1 MTFNLRR
8 KTTLTGIGVVLA
20 MAAPLSALAGKPM
33 DSASGGAPTIARAAA
48 NANMTDRLIVKYR
61 NATTKATVD
70 AGTMQAAGMVA
81 ARRSMSLKHVRATA
95 LGSQVLQLDRSVS
108 LAEAY
113 ELAREI
119 EGSDF
124 NVEYAEPDRRMHAL
138 FTPNDPRFAQQWHYF
153 EAAGGINAPLAWDKA
168 RGAGVVVAVID
179 TGTRPHGDLAANLVP
194 GFDFISSAARA
205 GDGNGRDNNGDDPGD
220 FNAAGECGPG
230 SQASNSSWH
239 GTHVAGTIAAV
250 TNNAAGVAGV
260 AFNAKV
266 QPVRV
271 LGKCGGSTA
280 DITDAIIWA
289 SGGAV
294 AGIPN
299 NPTPARVINM
309 SLGGGGACSRTEQ
322 AAINSARSRGTV
334 VVVAAGNETQNV
346 ANASPA
352 NCNGVVA
359 VAATGRSGRRA
370 SYSNFG
376 AGVDL
381 AAPGGDGRDGVI
393 STVDSGRTVPAG
405 DAFAA
410 FQGTSMATPHVAAVA
425 ALMLSVNSA
434 LTPDQ
439 VEARLKSSARP
450 FAAGA
455 CDQCGTG
462 LLDANAAVLAAQG
475 AGNPPPPPPP
485 PPAAAEVAEVEPNDT
500 RATAQA
506 IAANPARVSGA
517 VAVGAIDL
525 FRLTVAPGRTITA
538 RLTPSATANFD
549 VALFNANGNLIVRSA
564 NTGNGAVD
572 QIRATNN
579 GRANATVFVRVNSVS
594 VAPGTANQQTY
605 KLDLSQ

>member
-1 MTFNLRR
+1 MNFNLRR
-8 KTTLTGIGVVLA
+8 KNTLTGLGVALA
-20 MAAPLSALAGKPM
+20 MAAPLGALAGGPI
-33 DSASGGAPTIARAAA
+33 DAASGSPTRAQAAA
-48 NANMTDRLIVKYR
+48 NANVTDRLIVKYR
-61 NATTKATVD
+61 STATKSTMD
-70 AGTMQAAGMVA
+70 AGTLQAASSVA
-81 ARRSMSLKHVRATA
+81 ARRSMSLKHVRGTA
-95 LGSQVLQLDRSVS
+95 LGAQVLQLDRSVS
-108 LAEAY
+108 LAEAQ

-119 EGSDF
+119 ESADF

-138 FTPNDPRFAQQWHYF
+138 FTPNDPQFPQQWHYF

-168 RGAGVVVAVID
+168 TGKGVVVAVID
-179 TGTRPHGDLAANLVP
+179 TGARPHADLAANLVP

-205 GDGNGRDNNGDDPGD
+205 GDGNGRDADGSDPGD
-220 FNAAGECGPG
+220 FNAAGECGAG

-250 TNNAAGVAGV
+250 TNNAAGVAGI
-260 AFNAKV
+260 AFKAKV

-280 DITDAIIWA
+280 DITDAIVWA

-294 AGIPN
+294 AGAPAN
-299 NPTPARVINM
+299 ATPARVINM

-334 VVVAAGNETQNV
+334 VVVAAGNEAQDVVNS
-346 ANASPA
+346 SPA
-352 NCNGVVA
+352 NCTGVVA
-359 VAATGRSGRRA
+359 VAATGRTGKRA

-376 AGVDL
+376 TGVDL
-381 AAPGGDGRDGVI
+381 AAPGGDGRDGVL
-393 STVDSGRTVPAG
+393 STVNAGKTVPAG
-405 DAFAA
+405 DAFAQ

-450 FAAGA
+450 FAIGD
-455 CDQCGTG
+455 CNQCGAG
-462 LLDANAAVLAAQG
+462 LLDASAAVNAALGG
-475 AGNPPPPPPP
+475 ATPPPPP
-485 PPAAAEVAEVEPNDT
+485 PPAVTEIAEIEPNDT

-517 VAVGAIDL
+517 LAVGGVDL
-525 FRLTVAPGRTITA
+525 FRLTVAPGRSLTA

-549 VALFNANGNLIVRSA
+549 VAIFNANGNLIVRSA
-564 NTGNGAVD
+564 NTGNGAAD
-572 QIRATNN
+572 QVRVTNN
-579 GRANATVFVRVNSVS
+579 GKANATVFVRANSIS
-594 VAPGTANQQTY
+594 VAPGTANPQTY
-605 KLDLSQ
+605 KLDLTQQ

>member
-1 MTFNLRR
+1 MNFNLRR
-8 KTTLTGIGVVLA
+8 KNTLTGLGVALA
-20 MAAPLSALAGKPM
+20 MAAPLGAMAGAPI
-33 DSASGGAPTIARAAA
+33 DASSGSPTIARAAA
-48 NANMTDRLIVKYR
+48 NANVTDRLIVKYR
-61 NATTKATVD
+61 STATKSSMD
-70 AGTMQAAGMVA
+70 AGTLQAASKVA
-81 ARRSMSLKHVRATA
+81 AGRSMSLKHVRATA
-95 LGSQVLQLDRSVS
+95 LGAQVLQLDRSVS

-119 EGSDF
+119 EGADF

-138 FTPNDPRFAQQWHYF
+138 FTPNDPQFAQQWHYF

-168 RGAGVVVAVID
+168 TGKGVVVAVID
-179 TGTRPHGDLAANLVP
+179 TGARPHADLVANLVP

-205 GDGNGRDNNGDDPGD
+205 GDGNGRDNDGSDPGD
-220 FNAAGECGPG
+220 FNAAGECGAG
-230 SQASNSSWH
+230 SRASNSSWH

-250 TNNAAGVAGV
+250 TNNASGVAGI

-294 AGIPN
+294 AGAPS

-334 VVVAAGNETQNV
+334 VVVAAGNEAQDV

-352 NCNGVVA
+352 NCTGVVA
-359 VAATGRSGRRA
+359 VAATGRTGKRA

-376 AGVDL
+376 TGVDL
-381 AAPGGDGRDGVI
+381 AAPGGDGRDGVL
-393 STVDSGRTVPAG
+393 STVNAGKTVPAG
-405 DAFAA
+405 DAFAQ

-425 ALMLSVNSA
+425 ALMLSVNAA

-439 VEARLKSSARP
+439 VETLLKSSVRK
-450 FAAGA
+450 FAAGD
-455 CDQCGTG
+455 CNQCGTG
-462 LLDANAAVLAAQG
+462 LLDANAAVTAALGG
-475 AGNPPPPPPP
+475 ATPPPPP
-485 PPAAAEVAEVEPNDT
+485 PPAAAEIAEVEPNDT
-500 RATAQA
+500 RATAQV
-506 IAANPARVSGA
+506 ISANPARVSGA
-517 VAVGAIDL
+517 LAVGGVDL
-525 FRLTVAPGRTITA
+525 FRLTVAPGRSLTA
-538 RLTPSATANFD
+538 RLAPSATANFD
-549 VALFNANGNLIVRSA
+549 VAIFNVNGNLIARSA
-564 NTGNGAVD
+564 NAGNGAVD
-572 QIRATNN
+572 QVRVTNN
-579 GRANATVFVRVNSVS
+579 GTATATVFVRANSIS

-605 KLDLSQ
+605 KLDLTQQ

>member
-1 MTFNLRR
+1 MNFNLRR
-8 KTTLTGIGVVLA
+8 KSTLTGLGVALA
-20 MAAPLSALAGKPM
+20 MVAPLSALAGGPI
-33 DSASGGAPTIARAAA
+33 DASSAAPTIARAPADA
-48 NANMTDRLIVKYR
+48 NVTDRLIVKYR
-61 NATTKATVD
+61 DATTKTTMD
-70 AGTMQAAGMVA
+70 AGTLQAASKAA
-81 ARRSMSLKHVRATA
+81 ARRSMNLKHVRGTA
-95 LGSQVLQLDRSVS
+95 LGAQVLELDRSIS
-108 LAEAY
+108 LADAY

-119 EGSDF
+119 EGADF
-124 NVEYAEPDRRMHAL
+124 NVEYAEPDRIMHAL

-179 TGTRPHGDLAANLVP
+179 TGTRPHADLAANLVP
-194 GFDFISSAARA
+194 GFDFVSSAARA
-205 GDGNGRDNNGDDPGD
+205 GDGNGRDNDANDPGD
-220 FNAAGECGPG
+220 FTAAGECGAG
-230 SQASNSSWH
+230 SRASRSSWH
-239 GTHVAGTIAAV
+239 GTHVAGTIAAL

-289 SGGAV
+289 SGGTV
-294 AGIPN
+294 AGAPA

-334 VVVAAGNETQNV
+334 VVVAAGNEAQDV

-352 NCNGVVA
+352 NCAGVVA
-359 VAATGRSGRRA
+359 VAATGRSGRR
-370 SYSNFG
+370 SSFSNFG
-376 AGVDL
+376 TGVDL

-393 STVDSGRTVPAG
+393 STVDSGATVPAG

-410 FQGTSMATPHVAAVA
+410 FQGTSMAAPHVAAVA

-455 CDQCGTG
+455 CNQCGTG
-462 LLDANAAVLAAQG
+462 LLDANAAVNAALGG
-475 AGNPPPPPPP
+475 ANPPPPPPP
-485 PPAAAEVAEVEPNDT
+485 PPAVTQIAEVEPNNT

-506 IAANPARVSGA
+506 IAANPVRVTGSLA
-517 VAVGAIDL
+517 VAAIDL
-525 FRLTVAPGRTITA
+525 FRVTVAPGRTLTA
-538 RLTPSATANFD
+538 RLAPSATANFD
-549 VALFNANGNLIVRSA
+549 VAIFNANGNLIVRSA

-572 QIRATNN
+572 QVRVTNN
-579 GRANATVFVRVNSVS
+579 GRANATVFVRTNSVS
-594 VAPGTANQQTY
+594 VAPGTAAQQTY
-605 KLDLSQ
+605 ALDLSQQ